1 MSLNGVNSVDILDI
15 NDGDSFLFVLGF
27 SILPTM
33 NPFPAPKSVLVVDN
47 AAVHNR
53 VQMYLLCARFGVILL
68 FLSVYSFDFNP
79 MIELLFGIAKRN
91 MESLGCNTDNRLLP
105 EHLRYHLWNAITSA
119 EACSMFEHCF
129 W

>member
-15 NDGDSFLFVLGF
+15 NDGDSFLFVLEF

-53 VQMYLLCARFGVILL
+53 VQMYLLCARFGVLI
-68 FLSVYSFDFNP
+68 
-79 MIELLFGIAKRN
+79 
-91 MESLGCNTDNRLLP
+91 
-105 EHLRYHLWNAITSA
+105 
-119 EACSMFEHCF
+119 
-129 W
+129 